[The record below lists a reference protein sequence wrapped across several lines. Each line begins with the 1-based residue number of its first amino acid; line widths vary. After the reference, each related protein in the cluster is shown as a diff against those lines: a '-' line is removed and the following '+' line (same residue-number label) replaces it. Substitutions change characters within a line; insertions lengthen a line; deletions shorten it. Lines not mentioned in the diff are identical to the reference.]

1 MNGLEKKYN
10 LVIVG
15 AGLSGSVIAER
26 ASKELGLKV
35 GISLCFICQ
44 QFLRV
49 ACGVQMVIKSDV
61 SSGHGWAEKF
71 WPPGCNRSVQFL
83 HNHEIIRPP
92 LLLGRIPEI
101 WSNSE
106 SDGLMVN
113 IWATVQ
119 SLVIDKREHIGGN
132 CYDYIDEHGIR
143 TSLYGVHIFHTKY
156 DRVKNYVQQFS
167 EWIPYEHRVVAKA
180 HDTQVTR
187 TR

>member
-1 MNGLEKKYN
+1 M
-10 LVIVG
+10 VIV
-15 AGLSGSVIAER
+15 IY
-26 ASKELGLKV
+26 ELCTL
-35 GISLCFICQ
+35 
-44 QFLRV
+44 
-49 ACGVQMVIKSDV
+49 
-61 SSGHGWAEKF
+61 
-71 WPPGCNRSVQFL
+71 
-83 HNHEIIRPP
+83 
-92 LLLGRIPEI
+92 
-101 WSNSE
+101 
-106 SDGLMVN
+106 
-113 IWATVQ
+113 Q